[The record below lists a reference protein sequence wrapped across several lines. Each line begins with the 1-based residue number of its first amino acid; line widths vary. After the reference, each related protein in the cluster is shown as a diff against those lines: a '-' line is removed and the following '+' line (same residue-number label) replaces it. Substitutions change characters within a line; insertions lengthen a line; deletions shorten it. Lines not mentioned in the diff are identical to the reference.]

1 MNLVKSPYQILL
13 EQAGLSLDSIPG
25 LANTPQQMM
34 MPHYAPGG
42 SVQQNMSPADM
53 LAAIIVNGQTP
64 QKFAAGSL
72 AKNIGTQAAFAL
84 PFMAEDAADIAK
96 DIQNKKYKEAA
107 AKTAGVGYS
116 AFTPFNPITALISG
130 LTYSPETGDATLD
143 AYKRQQQEQA
153 AQAQARLHALS
164 PVFKRN
170 KPATLNEMQQ
180 EVFGYPNIPLPQIK

>member
-13 EQAGLSLDSIPG
+13 EQAGLPQDIISG
-25 LANTPQQMM
+25 FTHTPQQMM
-34 MPHYAPGG
+34 PQYSSGG
-42 SVQQNMSPADM
+42 SVYQNLSPADM

-72 AKNIGTQAAFAL
+72 AKNIGTQTAFSL

-153 AQAQARLHALS
+153 AQAQAKLHALS

>member
-25 LANTPQQMM
+25 FANTPQQMM

-42 SVQQNMSPADM
+42 SVQQNLSPADM

-84 PFMAEDAADIAK
+84 PFMALDAEDIAQ
-96 DIQNKKYKEAA
+96 DIKNQKYKEAA

-116 AFTPFNPITALISG
+116 AFTPFNPLTAFISG
-130 LTYSPETGDATLD
+130 LTYSPEVGDTTLD
-143 AYKRQQQEQA
+143 AWKKQDQIRQAQEQYKA
-153 AQAQARLHALS
+153 ALNAQRPQRQA
-164 PVFKRN
+164 
-170 KPATLNEMQQ
+170 
-180 EVFGYPNIPLPQIK
+180 PLTFEETRFYKK